1 MRAHRAILALAVA
14 SAAAACAHYS
24 GGARPIDPARVS
36 HEPGWVT
43 AAPTPMIHQRGLAD
57 CGPAALAM
65 VAGRWHVGLTPAEAR
80 KAMPAPTPSGVKLGD
95 LRQAA
100 RAHGLMAFAVS
111 GDMSVLEHEIRAGRP
126 VIVGLLR
133 PYGRDRAI
141 SHYEVVVALRAS
153 PGSDDREVVTIDPGG
168 GWQVRKW
175 KDLDAEWKPAGRP
188 ALVVLGPEDG
198 KTASK

>member
-1 MRAHRAILALAVA
+1 MQPRSLLALAVA
-14 SAAAACAHYS
+14 CVVAACASYT
-24 GGARPIDPARVS
+24 GGARPIDPSRVS
-36 HEPGWVT
+36 HDPSWVT
-43 AAPTPMIHQRGLAD
+43 AAPTPTVHQRGLAD

-65 VAGRWHVGLTPAEAR
+65 VAGRWNVALTPDQAR
-80 KAMPAPTPSGVKLGD
+80 HAMPAPTASGVKLGD

-133 PYGRDRAI
+133 PYGRDRAL
-141 SHYEVVVALRAS
+141 SHYEVVVALRAAPDS
-153 PGSDDREVVTIDPGG
+153 NGDREIVTIDPAG

-188 ALVVLGPEDG
+188 ALVVLGPAAG
-198 KTASK
+198 ATASK